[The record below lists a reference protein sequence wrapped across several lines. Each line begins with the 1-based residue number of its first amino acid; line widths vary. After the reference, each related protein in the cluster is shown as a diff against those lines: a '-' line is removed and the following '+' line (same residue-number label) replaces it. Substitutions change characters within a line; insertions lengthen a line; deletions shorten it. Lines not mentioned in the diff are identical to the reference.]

1 MIAIIIAGG
10 SGSRLWPLSKP
21 EYPKHLL
28 KINGD
33 DKSLMQHTYERAKR
47 VAETVYVVSET
58 SHIHHVKEQLPELA
72 EDAFIVEPG
81 RRGTASCIVMALAV
95 VAQKHDADEPII
107 FMHAD
112 HYIRDIAGFE
122 YSFEIATQTAKADK
136 RIVLVGVEPDHPA
149 IGFGYIKKGELHQA
163 KGQLAFQVEAFQEKP
178 NYNTAQKYWRSGQYL
193 WNCGYFV
200 ATAQTFVDSMEKYAP
215 KLHEKYETLTK
226 TTPENCKET
235 YLAFSNE
242 AIDYALIEKVDD
254 LLVVPA
260 SFDWMDLGSFT
271 DMHKAVG
278 GDREGN
284 HKHGNVELE
293 EVENSFIHNHED
305 KHLVVIGLD
314 NVVVVNTPHGIV
326 VMRKDLSQKI
336 GDVSKRLKKDK

>member
-1 MIAIIIAGG
+1 
-10 SGSRLWPLSKP
+10 
-21 EYPKHLL
+21 
-28 KINGD
+28 
-33 DKSLMQHTYERAKR
+33 MQHTYERAKR

-58 SHIHHVKEQLPELA
+58 SHIEHVKEQLPELS
-72 EDAFIVEPG
+72 DGAFIVEPG
-81 RRGTASCIVMALAV
+81 RRGTASCIVAALA
-95 VAQKHDADEPII
+95 AIAKKHDSDEPII

-122 YSFEIATQTAKADK
+122 YSFEIATKAAQANK
-136 RIVLVGVEPDHPA
+136 QIVLVGVEPDYPA
-149 IGFGYIKKGELHQA
+149 TGFGYIKKGALRHA
-163 KGQLAFQVEAFQEKP
+163 NGQLAFQVEAFQEKP
-178 NYNTAQKYWRSGQYL
+178 NYNTAKKYWSSGQYL

-200 ATAQTFVDSMEKYAP
+200 ASAKTFLSSMQKHAPELYQKYNA
-215 KLHEKYETLTK
+215 LTQAK
-226 TTPENCKET
+226 PEDYKRT
-235 YLAFSNE
+235 YLGFSNE

-260 SFDWMDLGSFT
+260 SFDWMDLGSFV
-271 DMHKAVG
+271 DMHKAIG

-284 HKHGNVELE
+284 HMHGNVELE

-314 NVVVVNTPHGIV
+314 NVVVVNTPHGIA

-336 GDVSKRLKKDK
+336 GDISKRLKKDEKEN